1 MNISLKLTGPI
12 VLPPSGRHQ
21 TRLSSFKS
29 SSMFLKPGKTAEL
42 INGDFLKIRSIWQN
56 FQTTEIT
63 LTGYLLRRTRNLH
76 GFISPKLNEICW
88 MQDLI
93 LSAPFGEETHVALGD
108 ILRLRKLR
116 MTNRPYDELN
126 VSHTLEAS
134 TSSVIIKDEGV
145 LFCRYKFTSVYK
157 DLQQKNKIGNSN
169 FSERYITAL
178 AFSELDSD
186 ELKDPSVSYN
196 VPQKEASD

>member
-1 MNISLKLTGPI
+1 ML
-12 VLPPSGRHQ
+12 
-21 TRLSSFKS
+21 
-29 SSMFLKPGKTAEL
+29 LKPGKTAEL
-42 INGDFLKIRSIWQN
+42 KNGDFLRIRSIWQN
-56 FQTTEIT
+56 SQTTEIT
-63 LTGYLLRRTRNLH
+63 LSGHLLRRTRNLH
-76 GFISPKLNEICW
+76 GFISPKLNETCW

-93 LSAPFGEETHVALGD
+93 LSAPFREEVDVALGD

-134 TSSVIIKDEGV
+134 TPSVIIKDEGV
-145 LFCRYKFTSVYK
+145 LFCRHKFTSVYK

-178 AFSELDSD
+178 AFSEIDSD
-186 ELKDPSVSYN
+186 ELKDPSVSYM
-196 VPQKEASD
+196 VPQREASD

>member
-1 MNISLKLTGPI
+1 MNISLKLIGPI

-21 TRLSSFKS
+21 TRLPAFKS
-29 SSMFLKPGKTAEL
+29 SSMLLKPGKTAEL
-42 INGDFLKIRSIWQN
+42 TNGDFLRIRSVWQDS
-56 FQTTEIT
+56 QTTEIT
-63 LTGYLLRRTRNLH
+63 LSGHLLRRARNLH
-76 GFISPKLNEICW
+76 GFISPKLNETCW

-93 LSAPFGEETHVALGD
+93 LSPPFREEIDVALGD

-116 MTNRPYDELN
+116 MTNKSYDELN

-134 TSSVIIKDEGV
+134 TSSVLVKDEGV

-157 DLQQKNKIGNSN
+157 DLQQKNKTGNSN

-178 AFSELDSD
+178 AFSEIDSD
-186 ELKDPSVSYN
+186 ELKDPSVSYM
-196 VPQKEASD
+196 VP